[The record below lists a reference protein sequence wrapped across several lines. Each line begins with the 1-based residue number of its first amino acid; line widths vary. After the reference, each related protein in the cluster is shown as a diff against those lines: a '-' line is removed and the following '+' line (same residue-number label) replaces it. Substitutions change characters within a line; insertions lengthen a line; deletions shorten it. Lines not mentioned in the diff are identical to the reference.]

1 MEDVR
6 RRYLE
11 QIRGDGLPPALAE
24 AFATVPREVFV
35 ADGFHSRDG
44 RRIMPAD
51 PDYLPTVYSN
61 DVLVT
66 KLAGDVPVSSSS
78 QPSLM
83 AAMIEALDVTPGM
96 RILEIGAGTGYNAA
110 LLASLGAV
118 VTTVDVQADVAARAR
133 SALARVGIS
142 GVRVET
148 ADGYTGGPQ
157 ERYDRIIVTVGV
169 SGVSPHWLDRLE
181 PGGRLIVPVAHGGIH
196 PVLDIR
202 TEPLGAADARTG
214 PLGATDSRTEPL
226 SAADA
231 RTGPLGATESRTE
244 PLSAADIGTGPAG
257 AADIRTGSLGAA
269 DVRTGPLSA
278 TVVCA
283 AGFMGAAGPLG
294 VRHARSHPPVA
305 AGLEGLDEV
314 APARWR
320 PPLDADAYRGLW
332 FAAAAWH
339 PRVSHASIPG
349 REQSYL
355 AVLDDS
361 EAAGAVVLADGAIL
375 ASGPEAERCT
385 AVGTAL
391 ADRWWSL
398 NRPSIHSW
406 RIGFALVGEPAT
418 PIWAP
423 HRWTLTTTPPAPPD
437 TPIPHNPDT
446 PE

>member
-11 QIRGDGLPPALAE
+11 LIQGDGLSPALAE
-24 AFATVPREVFV
+24 AFATVPREIFV
-35 ADGFHSRDG
+35 ADGFHRRDG
-44 RRIMPAD
+44 RRVVPAD
-51 PDYLPTVYSN
+51 PEYLPTVYSD

-66 KLAGDVPVSSSS
+66 KMAGEVPVSSSS

-83 AAMIEALDVTPGM
+83 AAMFEALDVRPGM
-96 RILEIGAGTGYNAA
+96 RVLEIGAGTGYNAA
-110 LLASLGAV
+110 LLASLGAT

-133 SALARVGIS
+133 SALARAGIT
-142 GVRVET
+142 GVRVEA
-148 ADGYTGGPQ
+148 ADGYTGGPL
-157 ERYDRIIVTVGV
+157 ERHDRIIVTVGV
-169 SGVSPHWLDRLE
+169 AGISPHWLDRLE

-202 TEPLGAADARTG
+202 PIQDTRPDPDIVPGQDIRPAQNTVPGQDTRPAQNTVPGQDIRPAPDTAPGQDIRSGQGVRPVLDTRGG
-214 PLGATDSRTEPL
+214 PLT
-226 SAADA
+226 
-231 RTGPLGATESRTE
+231 
-244 PLSAADIGTGPAG
+244 
-257 AADIRTGSLGAA
+257 
-269 DVRTGPLSA
+269 A
-278 TVVCA
+278 TVVCS

-294 VRHARSHPPVA
+294 VRHPRSHPPVA

-314 APARWR
+314 SPARWK

-339 PRVSHASIPG
+339 HRVSHASIPG

-361 EAAGAVVLADGAIL
+361 GTAGAVVLADGAIL
-375 ASGPEAERCT
+375 ASGPEAERCA

-398 NRPSIHSW
+398 NRPPMKAW
-406 RIGFALVGEPAT
+406 RIGFALAGDPAA
-418 PIWAP
+418 PIWSP
-423 HRWTLTTTPPAPPD
+423 SRWTLTPSVTG
-437 TPIPHNPDT
+437 
-446 PE
+446 

>member
-44 RRIMPAD
+44 RRVMPAD
-51 PDYLPTVYSN
+51 PEYLPTVYSN

-133 SALARVGIS
+133 SALARAGIA
-142 GVRVET
+142 GVRVEV
-148 ADGYTGGPQ
+148 ADGYTGGPP

-169 SGVSPHWLDRLE
+169 SGISPHWLDRLE

-202 TEPLGAADARTG
+202 TEPLTVTDVSTG
-214 PLGATDSRTEPL
+214 PLSATDVGTGPL
-226 SAADA
+226 SA
-231 RTGPLGATESRTE
+231 T
-244 PLSAADIGTGPAG
+244 
-257 AADIRTGSLGAA
+257 

-294 VRHARSHPPVA
+294 ARHGRSHPPVA
-305 AGLEGLDEV
+305 AGLRGLEEV

-339 PRVSHASIPG
+339 SRVSHASIPG

-406 RIGFALVGEPAT
+406 RIGFALVGDPAT

-423 HRWTLTTTPPAPPD
+423 HRWTLTTAPPNPPD
-437 TPIPHNPDT
+437 TATPHNPET

>member
-6 RRYLE
+6 RRYVQL
-11 QIRGDGLPPALAE
+11 IRGDGLPPALAE
-24 AFATVPREVFV
+24 AFATVPREIFV
-35 ADGFHSRDG
+35 ADGFHRRDG
-44 RRIMPAD
+44 RRVVPAD
-51 PDYLPTVYSN
+51 PEYLPTVYSD

-66 KLAGDVPVSSSS
+66 KLAGEVPVSSSS

-83 AAMIEALDVTPGM
+83 AIMIEALDVRPGM

-110 LLASLGAV
+110 LLASLGAE

-133 SALARVGIS
+133 SALARAGIT
-142 GVRVET
+142 GVRVEA
-148 ADGYTGGPQ
+148 ADGYTGGPFA
-157 ERYDRIIVTVGV
+157 RYDRIIVTVGV
-169 SGVSPHWLDRLE
+169 AGISPHWLDRLE

-202 TEPLGAADARTG
+202 TG
-214 PLGATDSRTEPL
+214 PLT
-226 SAADA
+226 
-231 RTGPLGATESRTE
+231 
-244 PLSAADIGTGPAG
+244 
-257 AADIRTGSLGAA
+257 
-269 DVRTGPLSA
+269 A
-278 TVVCA
+278 TVVCS

-294 VRHARSHPPVA
+294 ARHPRSHPPVA
-305 AGLEGLDEV
+305 TGLEGLEEV
-314 APARWR
+314 SPARWK
-320 PPLDADAYRGLW
+320 PSLDADAYRGLW

-361 EAAGAVVLADGAIL
+361 GGAGAVVLADGAIL

-391 ADRWWSL
+391 SDRWWSL
-398 NRPSIHSW
+398 DRPPMRAW
-406 RIGFALVGEPAT
+406 RIGFSLVGDPAA

-423 HRWTLTTTPPAPPD
+423 ARWTLTPTTAPD
-437 TPIPHNPDT
+437 A
-446 PE
+446 